1 MSANCDELYISC
13 LFPPS
18 DYVSGINVLKRIIES
33 NVEVDVLHINLKSSD
48 NSVLN
53 KNIEKFINN
62 HLIID
67 IDCNYDWADC
77 IFEVIKRG
85 LSALKNDYAKI
96 YSRSWLMSNHFL
108 ALEYKFLHKDVFW
121 QAEFSDPLIY
131 DLSNKPKRYK
141 QMIIEDD
148 EYIAKINNQ
157 IDNYNSEHGT
167 DFDLVKN
174 NTSAYFICEYLTYL
188 FADKLIFTNENQREI
203 MLNQFPIDIKEHIF
217 NKTEIKA
224 HSILPYE
231 YYHLNEIDLDL
242 NDEYLNIAYF
252 GNDYYGKRHFESIFY
267 AFETLNHKYLDKV
280 KFHIFTSD
288 EDIIKNLINTLD
300 SFENFIVKKP
310 LSYLEF
316 LNACTQFDV
325 LVVTDV
331 ITEGIFELNPY
342 LPSKLSDYLGSN
354 TDIWALYENDSTLSK
369 YDLKYNS
376 DISDFK
382 ACRSQLVK
390 ILNDHDFVDED
401 FTIDEESYLI
411 KRLTVLNE
419 LYEMEF
425 RRKVNFRNKADNLE
439 KLNNEILSS
448 NSWKLTEPLRKI
460 RK

>member
-33 NVEVDVLHINLKSSD
+33 NAEVDVLHINLKSS
-48 NSVLN
+48 NRSVLN
-53 KNIEKFINN
+53 KKIEKFINN

-77 IFEVIKRG
+77 IFEVINKG
-85 LSALKNDYAKI
+85 IPAIQKDYRKI

-108 ALEYKFLHKDVFW
+108 ALEYKFLHDDVFW

-141 QMIIEDD
+141 QMIIDNN

-167 DFDLVKN
+167 DFDLVENK
-174 NTSAYFICEYLTYL
+174 TSAYFICEYLTYL
-188 FADKLIFTNENQREI
+188 FADELVFTNENQREI
-203 MLNQFPIDIKEHIF
+203 MLNQFPIDIKDHII
-217 NKTEIKA
+217 NKTEIKP
-224 HSILPYE
+224 HSVLPDE
-231 YYHLNEIDLDL
+231 YYHLDEVDLDL
-242 NDEYLNIAYF
+242 DNESINIAYF

-280 KFHIFTSD
+280 KFHIYTSD
-288 EDIIKNLINTLD
+288 DNIFESLIRALD
-300 SFENFIVKKP
+300 SSNNFIVKKP
-310 LSYLEF
+310 LPYLEF

-325 LVVTDV
+325 LVVTDA
-331 ITEGIFELNPY
+331 ITKGNFEVNPY

-354 TDIWALYENDSTLSK
+354 TDIWAFYEKGSSLSK
-369 YDLKYNS
+369 YDLKYKS

-382 ACRSQLVK
+382 GCRSQLVK
-390 ILNDHDFVDED
+390 ILDDYDFADED
-401 FTIDEESYLI
+401 CTVDDEGYFL

-425 RRKVNFRNKADNLE
+425 RRKVNFRNKAEDLQ
-439 KLNNEILSS
+439 KLNEEILSS

-460 RK
+460 RR

>member
-18 DYVSGINVLKRIIES
+18 DNVSGINVLKRIVES
-33 NVEVDVLHINLKSSD
+33 NTEVDVLHVNIKSSI

-53 KNIEKFINN
+53 KKIEKFINN

-77 IFEVIKRG
+77 IFEVINKG
-85 LSALKNDYAKI
+85 IPAVKNDYAKI

-108 ALEYKFLHKDVFW
+108 ALEYKFLHEDVFW

-131 DLSNKPKRYK
+131 DLSNKPKRYR
-141 QMIIEDD
+141 QMIIDND

-157 IDNYNSEHGT
+157 IDNYNSVHGT

-174 NTSAYFICEYLTYL
+174 KTSAYFICEYLTYL
-188 FADKLIFTNENQREI
+188 FADKLIFTNENQREV
-203 MLNQFPIDIKEHIF
+203 MLNQFPIDIEEHILD
-217 NKTEIKA
+217 KTEIKP
-224 HSILPYE
+224 HYVLPGE
-231 YYHLNEIDLDL
+231 YYHLDEIDLDL
-242 NDEYLNIAYF
+242 NDECVNIAYF

-280 KFHIFTSD
+280 KFHIYTSD
-288 EDIIKNLINTLD
+288 DDIVKILIKTLD
-300 SFENFIVKKP
+300 SSDNFIVRKP
-310 LSYLEF
+310 LPYLEF

-325 LVVTDV
+325 LVVTDAV
-331 ITEGIFELNPY
+331 TEGIFELNPY
-342 LPSKLSDYLGSN
+342 LPSKLSDYMGSD
-354 TDIWALYENDSTLSK
+354 TDIWAFYERGSSLSE
-369 YDLKYNS
+369 YDLKYRS

-382 ACRSQLVK
+382 ACRNQLVK
-390 ILNDHDFVDED
+390 ILNEHGLA
-401 FTIDEESYLI
+401 DEEFTVDDEGYMI
-411 KRLTVLNE
+411 KRLNVLNE

-425 RRKVNFRNKADNLE
+425 RRKANFKNKADAME
-439 KLNNEILSS
+439 KLNEEILSS
-448 NSWKLTEPLRKI
+448 NSWKFTEPLRKI